1 MMVNASKL
9 TGRNDVTL
17 EMDLKKVTYYFEIEH
32 CHSTIGF
39 NYYNNADHDARNGY
53 LLKNLLIRNGGI
65 CFDRKLFITTFHRKK
80 GKYYGLGK
88 FAEPLILTRSRRA
101 PLWCGICFGA
111 NI

>member
-39 NYYNNADHDARNGY
+39 NYYNNADHDARNEMVESV
-53 LLKNLLIRNGGI
+53 
-65 CFDRKLFITTFHRKK
+65 FDRKLFITTFHRKK